1 MATVN
6 DLARPVTAIAG
17 VGPARA
23 QLLHRLGMT
32 TVGQLLHTPPREY
45 IDLRQSA
52 LVRDLQV
59 DCPVTVYG
67 VIRNSQWRRTR
78 QDGSLWI
85 GTAIFEDDAG
95 GCLSLVWFAK
105 TRGRRRPH
113 PLMPPDE
120 KRRLAVSGVPRRAA
134 DGTWQMQAPDIE
146 QVGSDSLHTGR
157 LVPVYALTAGIS
169 QKVMRRIVKAA
180 VDGYAADAPDVLPAS
195 ARGTVGLPDKA
206 EALGQLHFPDSWE
219 SLHAARQR
227 LAFEELL
234 LLRLTVA
241 AQRRSRGRETGRP
254 LPLSSTEARRF
265 IGRLPFSLTNAQAR
279 VLNEVDAD
287 LAQSAPMQR
296 LLQGDVGS
304 GKTVI
309 AAFALVRAVADGRQS
324 ALLAPSDILAQQHA
338 ATLTRWL
345 EPDGIS
351 VHLLRGATRAADR
364 RTLLDRLAA
373 GEPAVVVG
381 THALLGDDVRFH
393 DLAVVVVDEQ
403 HRFGVEQ
410 RRKLLGGRRAP
421 HLLVV
426 SATPIPRTLAHCLYG
441 DLDVSVLDDLPPGR
455 QRVDTRWVRPPR
467 RDEVYKFVRRQV
479 EAGRQ
484 AFVVFP
490 AIGATDGDADEQLLA
505 AADTLADGP
514 LAGIAVELVH
524 GRKSAAEQFD
534 ALQRFQRGDVS
545 VLLATS
551 VIEVGIDVPG
561 ATVIVIEGADRFG
574 LAQLHQLRG
583 RVGRGGGRSHCFL
596 IAEPPTDKARQ
607 RLHMMRSTDD
617 GFALAQ
623 HDLALRGPGEI
634 LGVRQSGVPD
644 LSLLAQTADL
654 GTLNAVQTWAERLLD
669 EQQSAG
675 AGDTSLLWQTVA
687 ERLEHPAAADR
698 ATGV

>member
-6 DLARPVTAIAG
+6 GLALPVTAITG

-23 QLLHRLGMT
+23 QLLQRLGMT
-32 TVGQLLHTPPREY
+32 TVGRLLHTPPREY
-45 IDLRQSA
+45 VDLRGSV

-59 DCPVTVYG
+59 DVPVTVYG
-67 VIRNSQWRRTR
+67 FIRKSQWRRTR
-78 QDGSLWI
+78 RDGLWI
-85 GTAIFEDDAG
+85 GTATLEDDAG
-95 GCLSLVWFAK
+95 DLLTLLWFAK

-113 PLMPPDE
+113 PLVQPDDTQ
-120 KRRLAVSGVPRRAA
+120 RLAVSGKPRRTA

-146 QVGSDSLHTGR
+146 QVRSDSLHTGR
-157 LVPVYALTAGIS
+157 LVPVYPLTAGIS

-180 VDGYAADAPDVLPAS
+180 VDDCAADAADVLPNS
-195 ARGTVGLPDKA
+195 LRKSVGLPDKGQ
-206 EALGQLHFPDSWE
+206 ALRHLHFPDSWE

-241 AQRRSRGRETGRP
+241 AQRRSRDRKTGQPFP
-254 LPLSSTEARRF
+254 LPAVDGNDF
-265 IGRLPFSLTNAQAR
+265 IDRLPFSLTDAQTR
-279 VLNEVDAD
+279 VLNEVGAD
-287 LAQSAPMQR
+287 LARSVSMQR

-304 GKTVI
+304 GKTVV
-309 AAFALVRAVADGRQS
+309 AAYALGRAAANGYQG

-351 VHLLRGATRAADR
+351 VHLLRGATPAADR
-364 RTLLDRLAA
+364 RVLLDRLAA

-381 THALLGDDVRFH
+381 THALLGDDVQFRN
-393 DLAVVVVDEQ
+393 LAVVVVDEQ

-410 RRKLLGGRRAP
+410 RRKLLAGRRPP

-479 EAGRQ
+479 EEGSQ
-484 AFVVFP
+484 AFIVFP
-490 AIGATDGDADEQLLA
+490 AIGDTDGDADEQLLA
-505 AADTLADGP
+505 AADTIADGP

-583 RVGRGGGRSHCFL
+583 RVGRGGGRAHCFL
-596 IAEPPTDKARQ
+596 IADPPTDKARQ

-669 EQQSAG
+669 EGKSAG

-687 ERLEHPAAADR
+687 QRLQHPAAADR